1 MRCCSSGGHA
11 CRLGAVHGGA
21 LTRRLVAVDVIS
33 GIPQPLR
40 GHFRRRWRE
49 AWASRGLLARDITQR
64 DGDGAVS
71 LTPEQRAVVR
81 DVIRDELQDRL
92 GNRIADR

>member
-1 MRCCSSGGHA
+1 
-11 CRLGAVHGGA
+11 
-21 LTRRLVAVDVIS
+21 
-33 GIPQPLR
+33 
-40 GHFRRRWRE
+40 
-49 AWASRGLLARDITQR
+49 LLARDITQR